1 MAIEIERVRREWL
14 EFCLEAKRLGRTPQE
29 FPLYYFEH
37 TQEKVSL
44 GIFYKLMRDT
54 QNEEVRADFDL
65 GMAMIHSYFS
75 NVMRDVLGNEDATS
89 AQVNALKTWA
99 KVAGGWD
106 DKAMVE
112 INNEE
117 NKFVLRF
124 DAGDNELIE
133 YSQAVSGYIK
143 EGKVEGRVIPPPNPN
158 VRRIVVTDEMLEHRE
173 TKNQEKKNETGSFQS
188 EQHNPKG

>member
-1 MAIEIERVRREWL
+1 MTDIYVIRKEWL
-14 EFCLEAKRLGRTPQE
+14 DFCQEAKERGKTPQE

-37 TQEKVSL
+37 TGEKVSL
-44 GIFYKLMRDT
+44 GAFYKIMRDT

-75 NVMRDVLGNEDATS
+75 GVMRDVVGNEDATS

-124 DAGDNELIE
+124 DAGDSELIE
-133 YSQAVSGYIK
+133 YSQAVNGYIK
-143 EGKVEGRVIPPPNPN
+143 EGKVEGRAIPPPNPN
-158 VRRIVVTDEMLEHRE
+158 VRRIAVTDEMLEHRE
-173 TKNQEKKNETGSFQS
+173 TKNQEKEEK
-188 EQHNPKG
+188 KGE